1 MASTITAATLTVT
14 VSESIT
20 LNGSQQGSSNSWT
33 VGSVN
38 EVSKRIV
45 TVPTTEQEILAMST
59 TVGSGTFIEG
69 DVRYIRIT
77 NLSTDNPIILTFK
90 NEEFDNGHGEFAIK
104 LDKGLSYVYSGI
116 SGSGGVDTMD
126 TTGSSAVGL
135 GPNGPNMKDLVNI
148 TAQSSGSTSSDI
160 EYFVASI

>member
-1 MASTITAATLTVT
+1 MSTLKVEIR
-14 VSESIT
+14 ESIEINANDYGSYNAIS
-20 LNGSQQGSSNSWT
+20 LNGI
-33 VGSVN
+33 N

-116 SGSGGVDTMD
+116 SGSGVVDTMD